1 MFPKEKLSQTDA
13 KRIGYF
19 VLHDGMWYLVNE
31 GMPDMVN
38 VLTKAPINI
47 GEKVVLAEGAQIL
60 LSRACGG
67 RLLMVQMSGG

>member
-1 MFPKEKLSQTDA
+1 M
-13 KRIGYF
+13 
-19 VLHDGMWYLVNE
+19 LHDGIWYLVNE

-60 LSRACGG
+60 LSRASGG